1 MGNPFEAPSPREYSR
16 PGGGQLPP
24 GGPPEAIA
32 RARGAAN
39 LALILAITS
48 MCCNPCFLISV
59 AAFVRARAAG
69 QIIEPLLGDA
79 QWAAEARS
87 VRGVATAAMVVAG
100 AVLLLNF
107 ALVALYGVALFAGVL
122 GGMVD

>member
-39 LALILAITS
+39 LALILAFTS
-48 MCCNPCFLISV
+48 LCCNPCLLISL
-59 AAFVRARAAG
+59 AAFQRARAARL
-69 QIIEPLLGDA
+69 IIEPLLGDA
-79 QWAAEARS
+79 QWEAEVRS
-87 VRGVATAAMVVAG
+87 VRGVATWAMVIAG
-100 AVLLLNF
+100 GVLLLNLAF
-107 ALVALYGVALFAGVL
+107 VALYGVALFAGLL
-122 GGMVD
+122 GGMLD